1 MEAIYAKL
9 YNKYTKLKKEKD
21 SEMEK
26 LNREQEEKFLNY
38 VAAAEEMIEY
48 LRSEKDK
55 LSKQVNELK
64 SELASTRST
73 KDEQLIHYQNLL
85 MEENL
90 KNKELSEEI
99 ERLQSLEQQR
109 QVNNLSQDYEGEN
122 GQANDPGGVSPH
134 AFKSPTIKKTRKR
147 SRQSLLVN
155 ENPVDASDAEENLD
169 DLMKEPTNGLCKM
182 IEAPCCRRIMD
193 ASGNEV
199 TDTEHLTCMFQDLA
213 GCIVGMKLSPF
224 MENEE
229 YLISALHESSGY
241 SFTLTWINNSS
252 GKPELLYRVSSLGT
266 FERIAPEWMRDV
278 LMFSTS
284 MCPIF
289 FERLSRVIKA

>member
-1 MEAIYAKL
+1 
-9 YNKYTKLKKEKD
+9 
-21 SEMEK
+21 MEK

-64 SELASTRST
+64 SELASIRST

-90 KNKELSEEI
+90 KNKELSVEI

-122 GQANDPGGVSPH
+122 GQTNDPGGVSPH

-169 DLMKEPTNGLCKM
+169 DLMKEPTNGLC
-182 IEAPCCRRIMD
+182 
-193 ASGNEV
+193 NEV
-199 TDTEHLTCMFQDLA
+199 TDAEHLICMFQDLA

-284 MCPIF
+284 MCPVF